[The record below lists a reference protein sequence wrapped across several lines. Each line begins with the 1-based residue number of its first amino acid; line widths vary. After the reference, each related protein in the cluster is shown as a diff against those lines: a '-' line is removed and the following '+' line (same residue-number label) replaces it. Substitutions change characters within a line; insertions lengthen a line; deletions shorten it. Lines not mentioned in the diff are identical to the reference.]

1 MQGLPPAGATSVA
14 ALAAIQAATWEALSR
29 ILKPGAEVTARVVG
43 NLGENH
49 YLLVLRGR
57 TLVAESPTP
66 LAADST
72 VRVAVTRSGETPLLR
87 LIGTATPPLP
97 TQAAADPGRQ
107 LARLGL
113 ADTPTARLA
122 LAAFIGAGAPLE
134 APRLQAAIAQLQV
147 LPPTQQ
153 PAQADALAL
162 VARSGLPALPL
173 TLDAA
178 RLAIARAPAPVTAP
192 APAAPPTAAPAPA
205 APTVRAG
212 PVPPGPAPTQGITAT
227 TMTTT
232 TTAPPAPGPGAA
244 VLLTAASGPPLPA
257 GPSPAASAPPPAP
270 PASPPAA
277 TTAAPPSPPVG
288 DASVDHQVRRAG
300 IRPAGEGTPPIPDTP
315 LAQAAR
321 AHLAAPDQVAVR
333 AALVDAAATTLM
345 PADDLADYDLVLP
358 LPLQHQGQDIPARIA
373 VTSRRSRDGSPAGW
387 LRVDADLGGLGPIS
401 IRLSGHERS
410 VAVHLIAD
418 GAGHRAL
425 GDGLEDL
432 RAALAALDLS
442 AQVRLSRSSEVA
454 HG

>member
-1 MQGLPPAGATSVA
+1 MQPLPPTGGTGAA

-29 ILKPGAEVTARVVG
+29 ILQPGAEVTARVVG

-72 VRVAVTRSGETPLLR
+72 VRVAVTSSGDTPQLR
-87 LIGTATPPLP
+87 LIGAGNTAPTPAQ
-97 TQAAADPGRQ
+97 TAADPGRQ

-122 LAAFIGAGAPLE
+122 LTAFIAAGAPLE
-134 APRLQAAIAQLQV
+134 APRLRAAIAQLQT

-153 PAQADALAL
+153 PAQAETLAL

-173 TLDAA
+173 TVDAA
-178 RLAIARAPAPVTAP
+178 RQVIARAPLP
-192 APAAPPTAAPAPA
+192 APAAAPAPA
-205 APTVRAG
+205 PTAAQ
-212 PVPPGPAPTQGITAT
+212 P
-227 TMTTT
+227 
-232 TTAPPAPGPGAA
+232 TTAPAPPPPPTAATAPLAPVPTAGTPAATPAPSAA
-244 VLLTAASGPPLPA
+244 GIAPATILATAVSGPPP
-257 GPSPAASAPPPAP
+257 PSAAPTTAAPPPAP
-270 PASPPAA
+270 SAL
-277 TTAAPPSPPVG
+277 TTPTLPTPSPVR
-288 DASVDHQVRRAG
+288 DAVVDHQVRRSG
-300 IRPAGEGTPPIPDTP
+300 IRPAGDGSPPITDTP

-321 AHLAAPDQVAVR
+321 AHLAAPDQVAIR

-373 VTSRRSRDGSPAGW
+373 VTSRRSRDGTPSGW

-401 IRLSGHERS
+401 IRLSGHDRS

-432 RAALAALDLS
+432 RAALATLDLS